1 MTDFH
6 RPDRSDY
13 AGLALSEQ
21 AHHNREA
28 SNRARQAA
36 EALFAPKP
44 RINKQSAGPA
54 DPTVDKTGRKPRIL
68 SAVQVRSTHAEPTEA
83 PTDLVPPK
91 PTHQIP
97 ASHLGRVRAWMKYG
111 MTIPQV
117 AKVYGVAV
125 VDIERILD
133 NPD

>member
-21 AHHNREA
+21 AHHNREE

-44 RINKQSAGPA
+44 RINEQSAGPA

-83 PTDLVPPK
+83 PAARSTEVK
-91 PTHQIP
+91 QT
-97 ASHLGRVRAWMKYG
+97 RR
-111 MTIPQV
+111 
-117 AKVYGVAV
+117 
-125 VDIERILD
+125 R
-133 NPD
+133 